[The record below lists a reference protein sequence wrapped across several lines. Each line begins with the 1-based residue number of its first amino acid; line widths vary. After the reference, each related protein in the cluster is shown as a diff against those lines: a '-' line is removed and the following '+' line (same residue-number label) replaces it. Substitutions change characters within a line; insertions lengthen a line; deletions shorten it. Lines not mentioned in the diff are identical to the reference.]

1 MRDQWITFIGR
12 STDIP
17 WLLNQEGNR
26 LIETGISTRCTKKE
40 KVIED
45 GERNEVSHYQFEHQ
59 I

>member
-26 LIETGISTRCTKKE
+26 LIETRHFDEVYKKG
-40 KVIED
+40 KSNRRWRK
-45 GERNEVSHYQFEHQ
+45 ERSEPLP